1 MRHQTQ
7 PLLRNKLSCLTA
19 YSISL
24 VLDAHKCGLEVLDEL
39 VLPLRELAGLLLGK
53 LVGAIVLDRLERR
66 CGVLDVVA
74 AVVHNHPSQGVI
86 LFPGLVKHIIDDS
99 AELFKFLITVTHLRR
114 LGGNRV
120 VFDYL

>member
-1 MRHQTQ
+1 MN
-7 PLLRNKLSCLTA
+7 LYCLCA
-19 YSISL
+19 SWLASSL
-24 VLDAHKCGLEVLDEL
+24 ES
-39 VLPLRELAGLLLGK
+39 
-53 LVGAIVLDRLERR
+53 
-66 CGVLDVVA
+66 VA

-120 VFDYL
+120 VFD